1 MTSIAANPK
10 RSKQARIERKRNRL
24 HASALES
31 YAAAGGEVD
40 HDNATIKR
48 VKVLGFESTNGRR
61 YSRESVKAAA
71 HLYENAAVYCNHPI
85 DPATGKPKSNRSRTV
100 EDRLGKLVNVRLE
113 NDGLY
118 ADLQLLKTHPM
129 TERVLEAAERMPDAY
144 GLSHAADV
152 DYSIGQSGVMEISEI
167 TAVRSVDL
175 VCEPG
180 TVSGLFES
188 KKGGNMPTTVKSV
201 FESLK
206 LHPKKKKIV
215 AKLFEEGDM
224 PADLPMD
231 AMPEDMGNT
240 DPDEA
245 LKQGFWAAIEAVWN
259 SDSDVGEKVKKI
271 GELIKTHGKLTA
283 TDAAEAPV
291 EEEDDQE
298 EEAKVEEECDPEKDR
313 ANESTD
319 QDLKRENA
327 RLKGKLETMSLCESA
342 GVKLSETLIDAL
354 ASLPADKRKAAVME
368 QKALSKVGATRSSGP
383 GIPQQASKP
392 KSLDSLIA
400 SARE

>member
-31 YAAAGGEVD
+31 YAPAGGEVD
-40 HDNATIKR
+40 RDSATIKR

-85 DPATGKPKSNRSRTV
+85 DPNTGKPKSSRSRTV
-100 EDRLGKLVNVRLE
+100 EDRLGKLVNVRME

-188 KKGGNMPTTVKSV
+188 SKGKNMATVKSL

-231 AMPEDMGNT
+231 APVEDMGST

-291 EEEDDQE
+291 EEEDDPE
-298 EEAKVEEECDPEKDR
+298 KETKVEEGCDPEKDK

-327 RLKGKLETMSLCESA
+327 RLNGKLETISLCESA

-383 GIPQQASKP
+383 GFQQQANKP

-400 SARE
+400 AARE